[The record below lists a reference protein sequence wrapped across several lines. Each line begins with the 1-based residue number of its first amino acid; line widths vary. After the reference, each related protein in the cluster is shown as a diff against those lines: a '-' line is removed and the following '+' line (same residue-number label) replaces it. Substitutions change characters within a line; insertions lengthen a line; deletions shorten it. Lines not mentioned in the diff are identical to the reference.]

1 MTGEITFRP
10 IGVARTTASDEEVR
24 ERGKEI
30 TYRVEV
36 FPQYEDALEGIDG
49 FSHLIVMFHFD
60 RLRPDQQGVL
70 RVQPRKF
77 LRRGL
82 SLDQLPWLGVF
93 SLDSPSRPNPMGFS
107 IVKFLSREGRVLVV
121 KGLEAFDGSP
131 VIDIK
136 PYSPD
141 RLVPDIRVPRWY
153 DELEEKAKE
162 QGK

>member
-10 IGVARTTASDEEVR
+10 IGVARTGASDEEVR

-30 TYRVEV
+30 EYRVEV
-36 FPQYEDALEGIDG
+36 FPEFAEALQGIDG
-49 FSHLIVMFHFD
+49 FSHLVVFFHFD
-60 RLRPDQQGVL
+60 RLRPDQLGVL

-82 SLDQLPWLGVF
+82 PLSQLPWLGVF

-107 IVKFLSREGRVLVV
+107 VVEFLRRDGRVLVV

-136 PYSPD
+136 PYTPD
-141 RLVPDIRVPRWY
+141 RVIAGAKVPRWY
-153 DELEEKAKE
+153 DDLEERASKL
-162 QGK
+162 GK